1 MKLKISNTMICS
13 ATMSLVFVSAIF
25 LSEIISI
32 ASDLFVL
39 PYLLLVSLIYAAMLL
54 SESKKIVLLKWIVS
68 LPLSYL
74 CFNYFWKTNYSIR
87 ALNWMI
93 SGYGKQSAG
102 ANFAGFL
109 LLIFLLFLCLCGMIF
124 ASSKSSEKIKP
135 YTKIQLIAG
144 TMILILIVMVIV
156 YLETLFPSYKDVM
169 VHIYS

>member
-1 MKLKISNTMICS
+1 MKLKIANTMICS
-13 ATMSLVFVSAIF
+13 ATMSSVFVSAIF
-25 LSEIISI
+25 LSVIISI

-102 ANFAGFL
+102 GNFAGFL

-124 ASSKSSEKIKP
+124 AFSKSSEKITP
-135 YTKIQLIAG
+135 YTKIQLIVG
-144 TMILILIVMVIV
+144 TMILILIVMVVI

-169 VHIYS
+169 AQIYS